1 MDWTNPPLFD
11 HADTV
16 SRYGRTYLYVNTG
29 GKVQD
34 VGWIAGKALYWVSNT
49 IFDDLSPRQMFAIA
63 ESASSVG
70 G

>member
-1 MDWTNPPLFD
+1 FAN
-11 HADTV
+11 ADKV
-16 SRYGRTYLYVNTG
+16 DRYGRTYLYVNTG

-34 VGWIAGKALYWVSNT
+34 VGWIVGNALYWVSNT
-49 IFDDLSPRQMFAIA
+49 IFQSLSNEQMFALA